1 MSKQLDEQ
9 VEKIKAMIAFKEKLK
24 LKIRSK
30 KQLNIIDLSIKGLK
44 EELFLT
50 QMRKKIESKGD

>member
-24 LKIRSK
+24 SKIRSK

>member
-9 VEKIKAMIAFKEKLK
+9 VEKIKVMIAFKEKLK
-24 LKIRSK
+24 SKIHSK
-30 KQLNIIDLSIKGLK
+30 KQLNIIDVSIKGLK

-50 QMRKKIESKGD
+50 QMRRKIESKGD

>member
-24 LKIRSK
+24 SKIRSK
-30 KQLNIIDLSIKGLK
+30 KQLNIIDVSIKGLK

-50 QMRKKIESKGD
+50 QMRRKFEKK

>member
-24 LKIRSK
+24 SKIRSK

-50 QMRKKIESKGD
+50 QMRRKIESKGD